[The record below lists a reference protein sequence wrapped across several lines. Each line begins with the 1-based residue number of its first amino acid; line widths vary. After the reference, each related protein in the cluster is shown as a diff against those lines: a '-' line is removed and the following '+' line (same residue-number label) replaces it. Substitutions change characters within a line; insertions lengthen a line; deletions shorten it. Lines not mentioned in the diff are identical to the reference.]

1 MTTNI
6 EQFVNWFRSSSPYI
20 RNHRGRTFV
29 IYLGGETVAHANFS
43 NLIHDIALL
52 NSLGIR
58 LVLVQGARPQIE
70 QQLQSMNIS
79 SRCENGWRV
88 TDSESL
94 RGVEQAVGQLRL
106 HTESLLSRGLVNT
119 PMAGAA
125 LRVVSGNFVVA
136 KPYGVRNGIDFGHT
150 GEVRRVDADA
160 INHQLQAGHIV
171 LLSTI
176 GFSLTGESF
185 NCRAEDIATAT
196 AIALKADK
204 IIFLM
209 DANGVQDQD
218 GLLLAQLNL
227 QQTEQVLEHDSN
239 DDITKLHLQSALH
252 ACKNGV
258 RRAHLISHN
267 TDGALL
273 TELFTR
279 DGGGTLVTSE
289 HYEGLREATIN
300 DVGGILELITS
311 LEVDGTLVR
320 RSREQLELE
329 IRQFSIIVRDGMII
343 ACAALYPY
351 EGKIA
356 ELACLAVHENYRN
369 QGRGEELVTHLET
382 LSRNRGLE
390 KIFILTTRTTHWFRE
405 RGFDEVSIDALPVE
419 RRKLYNMQRNSKVY
433 CKTL

>member
-29 IYLGGETVAHANFS
+29 IYIGGETVEHASFS
-43 NLIHDIALL
+43 NLVHDIALL
-52 NSLGIR
+52 NSLGVR

-70 QQLQSMNIS
+70 RQLQAMSLT
-79 SRCENGWRV
+79 SRCEQGWRV
-88 TDSESL
+88 TSSECL
-94 RGVEQAVGQLRL
+94 PGVEQAVGQLRL

-136 KPYGVRNGIDFGHT
+136 KPYGIRNGIDFGHT
-150 GEVRRVDADA
+150 GEVRRIEAEA
-160 INHQLQAGHIV
+160 ISQQLQSGHIV
-171 LLSTI
+171 LLSTM

-185 NCRAEDIATAT
+185 NCRAEDIATAA

-209 DANGVQDQD
+209 EARGVLDHDHQ
-218 GLLLAQLNL
+218 LLAQLNL
-227 QQTEQVLEHDSN
+227 QQTEKLLAHDHL
-239 DDITKLHLQSALH
+239 DAMTQLHLQSALH

-273 TELFTR
+273 LELFTR

-289 HYEGLREATIN
+289 NYEGLREATIN
-300 DVGGILELITS
+300 DVGGVLELIAP
-311 LEVDGTLVR
+311 LESDGTLVR

-329 IRQFSIIVRDGMII
+329 IRQFSVIERDGMII

-351 EGKIA
+351 EGKVA

-369 QGRGEELVTHLET
+369 QGRGEELVSHLEI
-382 LSRNRGLE
+382 LCRQRGLE
-390 KIFILTTRTTHWFRE
+390 KLFILTTRTTHWFIE
-405 RGFDEVSIDALPVE
+405 RGFVEVSIDALPVE
-419 RRKLYNMQRNSKVY
+419 RRKLYNMQRNSKVFS
-433 CKTL
+433 KTL

>member
-1 MTTNI
+1 MNSST

-29 IYLGGETVAHANFS
+29 IYIGGETVEHANFS

-52 NSLGIR
+52 NSLGVR

-70 QQLQSMNIS
+70 RQLQAMNIP
-79 SRCENGWRV
+79 SRCEQGWRV
-88 TDSESL
+88 TSGDCL
-94 RGVEQAVGQLRL
+94 HGVEQAVGQLRL

-136 KPYGVRNGIDFGHT
+136 KPYGIRNGIDFGHT
-150 GEVRRVDADA
+150 GEVRRIDTEA
-160 INHQLQAGHIV
+160 ISQQLQSGYIV
-171 LLSTI
+171 LLSTM

-204 IIFLM
+204 IIFFM
-209 DANGVQDQD
+209 DANGVRDHD
-218 GLLLAQLNL
+218 NNLLAQLNL
-227 QQTEQVLEHDSN
+227 LQTEKVLQHDGN
-239 DDITKLHLQSALH
+239 DAITKLHLQSALH

-258 RRAHLISHN
+258 RRAHLICHN

-289 HYEGLREATIN
+289 HYEGMREATIN
-300 DVGGILELITS
+300 DVGGVLELIAS
-311 LEVDGTLVR
+311 LEADGTLVR

-329 IRQFSIIVRDGMII
+329 IRQFSVIERDGMII

-351 EGKIA
+351 EGKVA
-356 ELACLAVHENYRN
+356 ELACLAVHENYRQ
-369 QGRGEELVTHLET
+369 QGRGEELLGHLEA
-382 LSRNRGLE
+382 LCRRRGLE
-390 KIFILTTRTTHWFRE
+390 KLFILTTRTTHWFLE
-405 RGFDEVSIDALPVE
+405 RGFIEVGIDSLPVE
-419 RRKLYNMQRNSKVY
+419 RRKLYNMQRNSKVF